1 MSGGGAPPLEG
12 IGRSPGPVVG
22 VGRPTGWPIARR
34 PALPLSSAALAFRG
48 ERGRGGDKLRGEG
61 RRRGKDRRLA
71 RWSLPERISYFQLPD
86 RPFLQPLPIVPVPF
100 FFPSSFSPGV
110 SLSSLYL
117 CFLFSP
123 PSPSSTPFPTPPAPR
138 SFPPLPPSP
147 PPAAYLS
154 RLRCPLVPPLANS
167 RPPDPR
173 WAPSPPPADPPPP
186 RHPPHAPHQHAR
198 PPRRQ

>member
-1 MSGGGAPPLEG
+1 MEG
-12 IGRSPGPVVG
+12 IGRSPGGVVG

-34 PALPLSSAALAFRG
+34 PSLPLSSAALAFRG

-110 SLSSLYL
+110 VSLSSLYL

-123 PSPSSTPFPTPPAPR
+123 TPLPPRVYPP
-138 SFPPLPPSP
+138 PPLPPPSSQP
-147 PPAAYLS
+147 PSSTLS
-154 RLRCPLVPPLANS
+154 NLRCPLAALSRELLGPPIRGESPPLLPS
-167 RPPDPR
+167 SPYPTLPTRPINTPDR
-173 WAPSPPPADPPPP
+173 PADSNPSI
-186 RHPPHAPHQHAR
+186 AR
-198 PPRRQ
+198 W

>member
-1 MSGGGAPPLEG
+1 MEG
-12 IGRSPGPVVG
+12 IGRSPGLVVG

-123 PSPSSTPFPTPPAPR
+123 LPPRRPSSNPLPA
-138 SFPPLPPSP
+138 PLPPPRTLLLAFP
-147 PPAAYLS
+147 PFTPSRPYLS
-154 RLRCPLVPPLANS
+154 RLRCPLVPRSRTPGPPIRGGSPL
-167 RPPDPR
+167 PL
-173 WAPSPPPADPPPP
+173 
-186 RHPPHAPHQHAR
+186 
-198 PPRRQ
+198 

>member
-1 MSGGGAPPLEG
+1 MEG
-12 IGRSPGPVVG
+12 IGRSPGLVVG
-22 VGRPTGWPIARR
+22 VGRPTGWPIAHR

-86 RPFLQPLPIVPVPF
+86 RPFHQPLPIVPVPF

-123 PSPSSTPFPTPPAPR
+123 PPRRPSSTPFPLLCRSPCPFCAPLDPSHSVSLASAAPSSRSRTPG
-138 SFPPLPPSP
+138 PPIRGEFP
-147 PPAAYLS
+147 PPARSPY
-154 RLRCPLVPPLANS
+154 
-167 RPPDPR
+167 
-173 WAPSPPPADPPPP
+173 APSTRPT
-186 RHPPHAPHQHAR
+186 APQTVTLR
-198 PPRRQ
+198 LLVGD